1 MKIEQKKKTKTK
13 NEKTQTIVDLEA
25 MIEPTRPS
33 YKHLRIRVVFLLTLK
48 PKQYKW
54 GGNQPTKTSIT
65 RGRPLLTTNDLL
77 LFTLENNH
85 LTSPT
90 PNSDQRN

>member
-54 GGNQPTKTSIT
+54 GGEPTHKNQHHQGAT
-65 RGRPLLTTNDLL
+65 TTN
-77 LFTLENNH
+77 N
-85 LTSPT
+85 
-90 PNSDQRN
+90 

>member
-54 GGNQPTKTSIT
+54 GG
-65 RGRPLLTTNDLL
+65 GTNPQKPA
-77 LFTLENNH
+77 
-85 LTSPT
+85 SPGG
-90 PNSDQRN
+90 DHY